1 MDLLTGS
8 PDLKRGM
15 FSLSRGI
22 RWITTDGELI
32 NFSYLLYE
40 QSLLSLGLLESNQWC
55 AENLVTRMHDGGA
68 GLPRE

>member
-15 FSLSRGI
+15 FSLSRRI

-40 QSLLSLGLLESNQWC
+40 QSLLSLGLLESN
-55 AENLVTRMHDGGA
+55 
-68 GLPRE
+68 